1 MVNSNSSCEDVAR
14 FETLYGANYKAIYTY
29 VYRRVP
35 LARTDVAD
43 IVSDTFI
50 IAWRRIGD
58 LPAAPQDRP
67 WLFGVARLRLLEYH
81 RINWHLARLSS
92 RLEAEHLRADHP
104 ESATDLRCLRVQ
116 VALNELRQLD
126 REVLTLIYWDGLSH
140 AETASVL
147 GCSINAVALRVKKA
161 KVRLHNKLNLSSV
174 DLTSNTSPLPI
185 IRKEQLP

>member
-81 RINWHLARLSS
+81 RSNWHLARLSS
-92 RLEAEHLRADHP
+92 RLGAEHLRADHP